1 MNKLGYYNKYEEARK
16 VLSAAKELLDVM
28 DSTPGDFVN
37 VNDLDD
43 LYDELVD
50 IIPMLQMAISN
61 KTIEDPEMF

>member
-28 DSTPGDFVN
+28 DSTPGDFVD
-37 VNDLDD
+37 VNDLGD